1 MIDLI
6 RKGRLLQS
14 FQHLRYDAGTIVV
27 DEGQQLFAL
36 DLRGNVALSR
46 RVPGTRRGLVR
57 DLEKHRTSSM

>member
-14 FQHLRYDAGTIVV
+14 FQHFRYDAGTIVV
-27 DEGQQLFAL
+27 GEGQQLFAL

-46 RVPGTRRGLVR
+46 RVPGTSIPRSG
-57 DLEKHRTSSM
+57 